1 MSIHHKSIDVT
12 FPTPMAKFKISNN
25 DELKEMYLD
34 RIVQSYEN
42 EEYKIPEGWF
52 TKSICTSH
60 ALLNDFQEQ
69 IIRPIPEVYME
80 CLNECIAEEWT
91 GDVYLWHNVIK
102 NGEYQEVHNHLPS
115 FLSAIHF
122 LQFDKNEHDLPV
134 FLDPGRGAKYPRH
147 TLGTYLGSKPHFL
160 PDVEEGDIIV
170 FPSYL
175 DHFISG
181 GKYDRHRVTVS
192 FNLILN

>member
-1 MSIHHKSIDVT
+1 MSIHHKSIDAT

-34 RIVQSYEN
+34 RIIQSYEN
-42 EEYKIPEGWF
+42 EEYEIPEGWF

-60 ALLNDFQEQ
+60 ALKQ
-69 IIRPIPEVYME
+69 IIEPIPEVYME

-134 FLDPGRGAKYPRH
+134 FVDPGRGAKYPRH
-147 TLGTYLGSKPHFL
+147 HVKTYLGSEPYFL

-192 FNLILN
+192 FNLTLN

>member
-1 MSIHHKSIDVT
+1 MIHNKTMDRTFSTSIAT
-12 FPTPMAKFKISNN
+12 FKISNN
-25 DELKEMYLD
+25 DELKDMYLD
-34 RIVQSYEN
+34 SIIQSYEN
-42 EEYKIPEGWF
+42 KEYKIPEGWF
-52 TKSICTSH
+52 TKSICTSY
-60 ALLNDFQEQ
+60 ALADGFQKQ
-69 IIRPIPEVYME
+69 IIEQVPEVYTE
-80 CLNECIAEEWT
+80 CLNECIAEKWN
-91 GDVYLWHNVIK
+91 GNVYLWHNVIK

-134 FLDPGRGAKYPRH
+134 FLDPARGVKESRH
-147 TLGTYLGSKPHFL
+147 KVKTYFDNKSCFL

-181 GKYDRHRVTVS
+181 GKYDKHRVTVS
-192 FNLILN
+192 FNLTLN

>member
-12 FPTPMAKFKISNN
+12 FPTRMAKFKISNN

-34 RIVQSYEN
+34 RIIQSYEN

-69 IIRPIPEVYME
+69 IVRPVPEVYME
-80 CLNECIAEEWT
+80 CLNECIAEEWN
-91 GDVYLWHNVIK
+91 GNVYLWHNVIK

-147 TLGTYLGSKPHFL
+147 TLDTYLGGDPLFL

-175 DHFISG
+175 DHFVSG
-181 GKYDRHRVTVS
+181 GKYNNYRVTVS
-192 FNLILN
+192 FNLTLN